1 MIRLI
6 VFLLVSYSGLIVA
19 GPTEYQLQCKVFD
32 ESADTKVGLIL
43 SFEGEAF
50 AIENSDRGCKSDYA
64 YRASL
69 NQSSTPLIFSYPT
82 SEDMGLNSQ
91 IMIFAAS
98 IKDGSAE
105 YIGSVPAGASELQ
118 DGSYKDIQQSGG
130 SIYESIYR
138 IEGREILTLTPGK
151 ELIVSGEQCV
161 YKEKSGGVCKKMRG
175 TFKNPVCVINYG
187 SRKVL
192 ANVQECSDMSRDF

>member
-6 VFLLVSYSGLIVA
+6 IALLFAYTASVVA
-19 GPTEYQLQCKVFD
+19 GPIEYQLLCKISD
-32 ESADTKVGLIL
+32 QSTDSKVGLIL
-43 SFEGEAF
+43 SFEGGAF
-50 AIENSDRGCKSDYA
+50 AIENPDRGCKSDYV
-64 YRASL
+64 YRTSL
-69 NQSSTPLIFSYPT
+69 NESSAPLIFSYPT

-138 IEGREILTLTPGK
+138 IEGREVLTLTSGK
-151 ELIVSGEQCV
+151 ELIISGEQCV

-175 TFKNPVCVINYG
+175 SFKNPVCVFNYG
-187 SRKVL
+187 SRKIL
-192 ANVQECSDMSRDF
+192 ANVQECSDMSREF